1 MAKETRFERNGI
13 LTDAEQALLASK
25 RVLVVGCGGL
35 GGYSIEQLARLGV
48 KHLTVIDGDV
58 FAESNL
64 NRQLLAT
71 VDNLGK
77 YKAIMAK
84 ERVHLIDPTI
94 KMAGVIKYLTA
105 DNAIALVQG
114 HDIVLDAVD
123 NNGTRR
129 ILQNACETLG
139 IPMIYGAIAGWYGQV
154 TTIFP
159 GDKTLDRLL
168 GTSPDKGVE
177 TKIGNPAFTPAIVA
191 SYQVAEALKVLL
203 SKGEILRD
211 QMMCIDLLYNDV
223 TYVDILSDDFGE
235 QTDFSVKSS

>member
-13 LTDAEQALLASK
+13 LTDAEQASLANK

-35 GGYSIEQLARLGV
+35 GGYSIEQLARVGV

-71 VDNLGK
+71 VESLGK
-77 YKAIMAK
+77 YKATMAK
-84 ERVHLIDPTI
+84 ERIQLIDPTI
-94 KMAGVIKYLTA
+94 NTVGIIDYLTA
-105 DNAIALVQG
+105 DNAIGLVEG
-114 HDIVLDAVD
+114 HDIVMDAVD
-123 NNGTRR
+123 NNATRR
-129 ILQNACETLG
+129 ILQNVCETLG

-154 TTIFP
+154 ATIFP
-159 GDKTLDRLL
+159 GDKTLNRVL
-168 GTSPDKGVE
+168 GAASDKGVE

-203 SKGEILRD
+203 SKGEILRH

-223 TYVDILSDDFGE
+223 TYVDTLLADLDE